1 MVCRLFRRFSGP
13 FGPGCAV
20 LVCFAVAMQPAAAQ
34 ITDGEFSTFYREMQ
48 LKRVLTLSSPGRDT
62 LHPEDLRFL
71 DEVYQL
77 LDDLNRYVEQE
88 HRLNGKGH
96 FAFSGNETASDD
108 LFRLEAG
115 VGMDQGLYP
124 YELDVSTSLQMQLKG
139 GSFQENVSDFDISF
153 DFHPFRPD
161 PVERRL
167 NIQRKLQH
175 LQQALAAKPSDEDL
189 THKIR
194 RAESKRDQPVVASGL
209 WLENYVFAKRF
220 SDGYLGIDHRYEIGG
235 GVTMSFYSRAMT
247 ATGRRNRD
255 NMTRKPSYSRHG
267 NDLLRCLEGCD
278 PLRNI
283 LQMSQDDLD
292 AIARAR
298 SRFLVSN
305 RKQYSKLKLSLLAG
319 VFYELEQA
327 SINRTLSIDGTDT
340 AISHTFLPTNVLR
353 WEIRPGFVWRPQ
365 DRYKL
370 KIYPFIK
377 FPVESRY
384 QTISDGVLTDVREDY
399 FIDLYSSLDIG
410 VDDHFSI
417 SIYYRMLY
425 DHAPRA
431 IILPRPDGS
440 RLLVLGEQQRTSYGM
455 SLNFDF

>member
-1 MVCRLFRRFSGP
+1 MVSSVLGRCAGP
-13 FGPGCAV
+13 WGPALAV
-20 LVCFAVAMQPAAAQ
+20 LACIALVLQPAAAQ
-34 ITDGEFSTFYREMQ
+34 ITDGEFSQFYRDMQ
-48 LKRVLTLSSPGRDT
+48 LKRVRTLSAPGRDT
-62 LHPEDLRFL
+62 LHPEDLRFI

-139 GSFQENVSDFDISF
+139 GSFQENVSDFDISL
-153 DFHPFRPD
+153 DFHPYRPD

-167 NIQRKLQH
+167 QYQRKLEH
-175 LQQALAAKPSDEDL
+175 LQQAMASKPGDDKLSR
-189 THKIR
+189 KIR
-194 RAESKRDQPVVASGL
+194 RAESRRDQPMASSGL

-235 GVTMSFYSRAMT
+235 GLTMSLYSRAMT

-255 NMTRKPSYSRHG
+255 DMTRKPSYSRHG
-267 NDLLRCLEGCD
+267 DDLLRCLEGCD

-283 LQMSQDDLD
+283 LQMSHGDLD

-305 RKQYSKLKLSLLAG
+305 RKQYSKFKLSLLVGA
-319 VFYELEQA
+319 FYELEQA
-327 SINRTLSIDGTDT
+327 SLNRTLSIDGTDT
-340 AISHTFLPTNVLR
+340 AISYIFLPTNVLR
-353 WEIRPGFVWRPQ
+353 WEIRPGLVWRPQ

-377 FPVESRY
+377 FPIESRY

-399 FIDLYSSLDIG
+399 FIDLHSSLDIG

-431 IILPRPDGS
+431 IILARPDGS
-440 RLLVLGEQQRTSYGM
+440 RLLVLGEQQRTSYGI

>member
-1 MVCRLFRRFSGP
+1 
-13 FGPGCAV
+13 
-20 LVCFAVAMQPAAAQ
+20 
-34 ITDGEFSTFYREMQ
+34 
-48 LKRVLTLSSPGRDT
+48 
-62 LHPEDLRFL
+62 
-71 DEVYQL
+71 
-77 LDDLNRYVEQE
+77 
-88 HRLNGKGH
+88 
-96 FAFSGNETASDD
+96 
-108 LFRLEAG
+108 
-115 VGMDQGLYP
+115 
-124 YELDVSTSLQMQLKG
+124 
-139 GSFQENVSDFDISF
+139 
-153 DFHPFRPD
+153 
-161 PVERRL
+161 
-167 NIQRKLQH
+167 LQH

-189 THKIR
+189 TRKIR

-292 AIARAR
+292 AIAGSFPL
-298 SRFLVSN
+298 SRF
-305 RKQYSKLKLSLLAG
+305 KPQQYSKLKLSLLAG

-370 KIYPFIK
+370 KILSFHQIPGRI
-377 FPVESRY
+377 P
-384 QTISDGVLTDVREDY
+384 ISDDFR
-399 FIDLYSSLDIG
+399 
-410 VDDHFSI
+410 
-417 SIYYRMLY
+417 R
-425 DHAPRA
+425 
-431 IILPRPDGS
+431 
-440 RLLVLGEQQRTSYGM
+440 RTNRRS
-455 SLNFDF
+455 